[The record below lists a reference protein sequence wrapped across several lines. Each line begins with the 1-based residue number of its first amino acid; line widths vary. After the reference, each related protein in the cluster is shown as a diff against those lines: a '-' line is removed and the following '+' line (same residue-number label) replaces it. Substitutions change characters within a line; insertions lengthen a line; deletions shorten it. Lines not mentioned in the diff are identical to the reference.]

1 MNPFMQR
8 PSIYRPA
15 GRPIAGVRQRGLML
29 IEALMGILLFSI
41 GVLGLIAMHGAS
53 VAEVTAARERAQASY
68 FANQLIGQMW
78 SDDRTNLAQY
88 AHFGTGAGCNFTGAA
103 TGYQNAINWLNALRA
118 TGSGL
123 PGGTALSNRT
133 QVSVT
138 ANTPVAG
145 STLVSVT
152 ICWKRQ
158 LDANWHSYTTVA
170 NISSS

>member
-1 MNPFMQR
+1 MRTSVREMRNER
-8 PSIYRPA
+8 
-15 GRPIAGVRQRGLML
+15 GVML
-29 IEALMGILLFSI
+29 LEALIGILVFSA
-41 GVLGLIAMHGAS
+41 GVLGLVAMHAAS
-53 VAEVTAARERAQASY
+53 VSEVTAARQRAQASY
-68 FANQLIGQMW
+68 FANQIIGQMW
-78 SDDRTNLAQY
+78 SDNRANLTGY
-88 AHFGTGAGCNFTGAA
+88 AHFATGGACAFGGAA